1 MMMRYLR
8 VVFLTGCIV
17 GSSQM
22 IAADAQ
28 VTIAVRP
35 AVTVAHG
42 TAQLKIQIERNE
54 LNRLL
59 TWEVDGPHY
68 YRSSRMELEGATA
81 PRSWSFF
88 VKDLP
93 EGEYAIRATL
103 NRNDNSQTIAVS
115 SIKVLPGLP

>member
-1 MMMRYLR
+1 
-8 VVFLTGCIV
+8 
-17 GSSQM
+17 M

-42 TAQLKIQIERNE
+42 SAQLKILVERNE

-59 TWEVDGPHY
+59 TWEIDGPNY
-68 YRSSRMELEGATA
+68 YRSSRTELEGAMA
-81 PRSWSFF
+81 PRSWFF
-88 VKDLP
+88 LVKDLP
-93 EGEYAIRATL
+93 EGAYAIRATV

-115 SIKVLPGLP
+115 SIKVLPGL